1 MNPYTCLAR
10 TFSSQRESQILEFSF
25 GLKVVPN
32 IKKFRTKFE
41 SEAKN
46 CSKWCC
52 FYIIKILGKELVAR
66 FFYKERIKTEEK
78 PSNPSI
84 LIKEFSFN
92 ETQTALTL
100 SEELARSMI
109 GKKEMERK

>member
-1 MNPYTCLAR
+1 M
-10 TFSSQRESQILEFSF
+10 
-25 GLKVVPN
+25 
-32 IKKFRTKFE
+32 
-41 SEAKN
+41 
-46 CSKWCC
+46 
-52 FYIIKILGKELVAR
+52 VAR

-78 PSNPSI
+78 PSNPNI